1 LASPIASFKVE
12 TTRSDK
18 QFPVTSPEI
27 SRLVGEI
34 VFMELHI
41 PVDVKNPALTV
52 FVDVQQDCFLFYCEK
67 IEGAMG
73 LPVGSS
79 GRTVV
84 LLSGGFDSPVAA
96 WMVMRR
102 GCAVE
107 YAHFHSAPFGEWR
120 SSIAKVRRIVQH
132 LATWGG
138 PSKFFAIP
146 IGESQRLIARDAPE
160 RLRVTL
166 YRRLMLRIA
175 REIAKRTKSDALTTG
190 DNLGQVASQTIES
203 MTAIQESIAP
213 FLIMRPMLGAAKFEI
228 LDKARKIGTHD
239 LSIVQAGDCCAHMLP
254 KKVVTKPTIEE
265 AIGGESKLD
274 IPAMVARGIAEM
286 QLIDVNEPWGDEPAP
301 GEPAAACVFAF
312 EE

>member
-1 LASPIASFKVE
+1 L
-12 TTRSDK
+12 
-18 QFPVTSPEI
+18 TSPEL
-27 SRLVGEI
+27 SKLVGEV
-34 VFMELHI
+34 VFTDVKI

-52 FVDVQQDCFLFYCEK
+52 FIEVHTDSFLFYCEK

-73 LPVGSS
+73 LPAGSS
-79 GRTVV
+79 GCTVV

-96 WMVMRR
+96 WTVMRR
-102 GCAVE
+102 GCAIQ

-120 SSIAKVRRIVQH
+120 SSVAKVRRIVQH

-138 PSKFFAIP
+138 PTKFFAIP

-175 REIAKRTKSDALTTG
+175 REIARRTKCEALTTG
-190 DNLGQVASQTIES
+190 DNLGQVASQTIQS

-213 FLIMRPMLGAAKFEI
+213 FLVMRPMLGYAKFEI
-228 LDKARKIGTHD
+228 LDKARAIGTHD
-239 LSIVQAGDCCAHMLP
+239 LSVVQAGDCCSHMLP

-265 AIGGESKLD
+265 TIAGESKLD
-274 IPAMVARGIAEM
+274 IPAMVARGIADM
-286 QLIDVNEPWGDEPAP
+286 QLIDVNEPWGDEPAAA
-301 GEPAAACVFAF
+301 EPAGACAFAF